1 MGLAGFRGDLE
12 SVSYVLNKKKRSFFG
27 GRFPIRFVWLGPI
40 VKIDKASQGHRGVF
54 QRVEMFLVM
63 SHLRQ
68 VTNDSLDF
76 VIGPEVAGYVHF

>member
-1 MGLAGFRGDLE
+1 M
-12 SVSYVLNKKKRSFFG
+12 
-27 GRFPIRFVWLGPI
+27 WLGPI